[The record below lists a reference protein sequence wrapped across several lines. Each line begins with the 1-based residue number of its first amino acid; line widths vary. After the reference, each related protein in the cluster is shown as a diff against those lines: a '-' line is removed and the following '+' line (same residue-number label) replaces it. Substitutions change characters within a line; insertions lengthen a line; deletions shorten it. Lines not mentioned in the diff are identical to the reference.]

1 MTVEIYGDILFLINM
16 GMDALCLGLTGRIL
30 HRKLPKGRFWLAAIL
45 GGVYSMLSLLWGGGQ
60 AVSLM
65 ADIAVCLAM
74 CGMVFGSKK
83 AGGSGGYFGACG
95 LYFVLSMALGGMMT
109 ALYHVL
115 NRLDLKRWFPT
126 SEEGLGIW
134 LFTLLA
140 LLATALS
147 LWGGKRIKRYAM
159 IHTCTVEIWL
169 QNASVTLEGMVDT
182 GNLLR
187 EPLSGRAVL
196 CADSEQL
203 TPILSDEWKKATQI
217 GIMGSE
223 RSLGQLKGLRL
234 IPSVTA
240 EGETLLMGFLPD
252 RVSLRWQKNS
262 RSYSK
267 EVDAVIAVVHRLK
280 GTQALI
286 PVDLLG

>member
-30 HRKLPKGRFWLAAIL
+30 HRKLPKVRFWLAAIL
-45 GGVYSMLSLLWGGGQ
+45 GGVYSILSLLLDMGQ
-60 AVSLM
+60 ALSLM
-65 ADIAVCLAM
+65 ADIGVCLCM

-83 AGGSGGYFGACG
+83 AGGRGGFLGASG
-95 LYFVLSMALGGMMT
+95 LYFILSMALGGMMT
-109 ALYHVL
+109 ALYHVF
-115 NRLDLKRWFPT
+115 NRLNLKQWFPT
-126 SEEGLGIW
+126 SEEGLGVW

-159 IHTCTVEIWL
+159 IHTCTAEIWL
-169 QNASVTLEGMVDT
+169 RNTAVTLEGMVDT

-187 EPLSGRAVL
+187 EPISGRAVL
-196 CADSEQL
+196 CADSELL
-203 TPILSDEWKKATQI
+203 TPILSDEWKQAMQI
-217 GIMGSE
+217 GITPSE
-223 RSLGQLKGLRL
+223 KFLGQLKGIRL

-240 EGETLLMGFLPD
+240 EGETLLVGFLPD
-252 RVSLRWQKNS
+252 RVCLRWQKNG

-267 EVDAVIAVVHRLK
+267 EVDAVIAVVHHLK

>member
-30 HRKLPKGRFWLAAIL
+30 HRKLPKVRFWLAAIL
-45 GGVYSMLSLLWGGGQ
+45 GGFYSMLSLLWEGGQ

-65 ADIAVCLAM
+65 ADIAVCLGM
-74 CGMVFGSKK
+74 CGMVFGNKK
-83 AGGSGGYFGACG
+83 AGGMGGFFGACG

-109 ALYHVL
+109 ALYHTF
-115 NRLDLKRWFPT
+115 NRLDLKQWIPT
-126 SEEGLGIW
+126 SEEGVGVW
-134 LFTLLA
+134 LFALLA

-169 QNASVTLEGMVDT
+169 HNVSVTLEGMVDT

-187 EPLSGRAVL
+187 DPLSGRAVL

-203 TPILSDEWKKATQI
+203 DPILSEDWKTATQV
-217 GIMGSE
+217 GITASP
-223 RSLGQLKGLRL
+223 SHLAQLQGIRL

-240 EGETLLMGFLPD
+240 DGETLLVGFLPD
-252 RVSLRWQKNS
+252 RVCLHWQKNG

-267 EVDAVIAVVHRLK
+267 EVDAVVAVVHRLK

>member
-30 HRKLPKGRFWLAAIL
+30 HRKIPKGRFWLAAIL
-45 GGVYSMLSLLWGGGQ
+45 GGVYSLLSLLWDTGQ
-60 AVSLM
+60 FLSLLV
-65 ADIAVCLAM
+65 DIAVCLGM
-74 CGMVFGSKK
+74 CGLVFGNKNTGG
-83 AGGSGGYFGACG
+83 AGGFLGASG

-109 ALYHVL
+109 ALYHVF
-115 NRLDLKRWFPT
+115 NRLDLKQWFLT
-126 SEEGLGIW
+126 SEEGVSIW

-159 IHTCTVEIWL
+159 ILTCTAEIWL
-169 QNASVTLEGMVDT
+169 QNTSVTLEGMVDT

-196 CADSEQL
+196 CADFEGL

-217 GIMGSE
+217 GITASE
-223 RSLGQLKGLRL
+223 KSLGQLKGIRL

-240 EGETLLMGFLPD
+240 EGEALLVGFLPD
-252 RVSLRWQKNS
+252 RVSLRWQKNG

-267 EVDAVIAVVHRLK
+267 EVDAVIAVVHHLK